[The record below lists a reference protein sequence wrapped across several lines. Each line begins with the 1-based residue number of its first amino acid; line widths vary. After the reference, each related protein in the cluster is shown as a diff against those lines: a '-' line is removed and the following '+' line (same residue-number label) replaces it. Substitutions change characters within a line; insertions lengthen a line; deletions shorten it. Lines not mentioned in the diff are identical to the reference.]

1 MNEPLSKGRPKTVD
15 DTLRREHIIDCA
27 DHLFRNHGF
36 MGTTTSMIAAE
47 AMISKRSLYEFFT
60 NKQDIYIAVIE
71 KNRQWIVDLPRPDDE
86 DLPLMDALIR
96 IFRLDLDADADRDRE
111 QFLRLLLNDSVE
123 LPDIS
128 EYLYDN
134 GIISAREQLSQWLLH
149 EAAQG
154 KLEIDDSIACAGMLM
169 SIVFGALVPRRRNE
183 DITLRKQHIRTS
195 LAIFIKGVGGR

>member
-1 MNEPLSKGRPKTVD
+1 MKEPLSKGRPKTVD
-15 DTLRREHIIDCA
+15 DTQRREHIINCA
-27 DHLFRNHGF
+27 DHLFRQHGF

-71 KNRQWIVDLPRPDDE
+71 KNRHLIVDLPRPDSE
-86 DLPLMDALIR
+86 DLPLMESFVK
-96 IFRLDLDADADRDRE
+96 IFQLDLDDETDRDRE

-123 LPDIS
+123 LPEMS

-134 GIISAREQLSQWLLH
+134 GIISARELLMQWLQR
-149 EAAQG
+149 EAERG
-154 KLEIDDSIACAGMLM
+154 KLQLEDTLVYAGMLM

-183 DITLRKQHIRTS
+183 DIQIRKQHIRVALS
-195 LAIFIKGVGGR
+195 VFIKGVGGC